1 MSRSL
6 GDCQRC
12 EYIDIGDLENYLL
25 TPGSVP
31 NTWRIYMPHLVH
43 FKPSVGK
50 KARAS
55 IPVNAGMSENIAKA
69 TDCKLALPNG

>member
-1 MSRSL
+1 
-6 GDCQRC
+6 
-12 EYIDIGDLENYLL
+12 
-25 TPGSVP
+25 
-31 NTWRIYMPHLVH
+31 MPHLVH